1 MIRKNI
7 SVTNSASEIIRA
19 EIYHRNA
26 TKDVPVI
33 IICHGFKGFKNWA
46 FFPVFAESLA
56 LADYIALTFNFSRN
70 GVGPDLQNF
79 TELDKFE
86 KNTYSHEIEDLKCI
100 VDAVASGDIGR
111 GLINPEKIGLMG
123 HSRGGGIA
131 ILYAQN
137 DPRINSLVTWSA
149 IANVERYTPEQKKL
163 WKNQKYLE
171 FENKRTGQLMRVGS
185 ELLDDIEKN
194 SSKLNILAAAEK
206 LEAPTL
212 LIHGQE
218 DESVPVEE
226 AQIIYDHLASPNKEL
241 MIIEGGTHTF
251 GARHPME
258 SMPKE
263 LETVFDLTESWFDR
277 FLR

>member
-1 MIRKNI
+1 MVRKNI

-79 TELDKFE
+79 SELDKFE
-86 KNTYSHEIEDLKCI
+86 KNTYSHEIEDLKCV

-111 GLINPEKIGLMG
+111 GLINTEKIGLMG

-171 FENKRTGQLMRVGS
+171 FENKRTGQLMRVGN

-206 LEAPTL
+206 LQVPTL

-241 MIIEGGTHTF
+241 MVIEGGTHTF

>member
-26 TKDVPVI
+26 IKDAPVI

-46 FFPVFAESLA
+46 FFPVLAESLA
-56 LADYIALTFNFSRN
+56 QADYIALTFNFSRN
-70 GVGPDLQNF
+70 GIGPDLHNF

-100 VDAVASGDIGR
+100 IDAVASGKIGK
-111 GLINPEKIGLMG
+111 GLIDPERIGLMG
-123 HSRGGGIA
+123 HSRGGAVA
-131 ILYAQN
+131 ILHAQS
-137 DPRINSLVTWSA
+137 DSRIKALVTWSA
-149 IANVERYTPEQKKL
+149 IASVERYTPEQTKL
-163 WKNQKYLE
+163 WKKQKYLE
-171 FENKRTGQLMRVGS
+171 FENKRTGQIMRVGL

-194 SSKLNILAAAEK
+194 RGQLNIPAASEK
-206 LEAPTL
+206 LETPTL
-212 LIHGQE
+212 IIHGQE
-218 DESVPVEE
+218 DESVPVDE
-226 AQIIYDHLASPNKEL
+226 AQIIYDHLGSPSKEL

-258 SMPKE
+258 SMPEE
-263 LETVFDLTESWFDR
+263 LETVFELTENWFDR
-277 FLR
+277 YMR